1 MCPVHCSATS
11 IVGRCSS
18 NTLCTKGTTE
28 QAISFGVAVINWNSK
43 TTKWEPCDNMYQY
56 MLQYVSCSHE
66 FSWIMHVL
74 CLCVRMGMCGSHS
87 FWRDFSISNGEFRD
101 SSQVGMLELLGRYTL
116 GAYLFNRA
124 TFVFL
129 RDYGRPFRWS
139 KECQI
144 QDVILMRVEAA
155 QIWRCDNAMPE
166 IDWSYK
172 RTKHCMYDVK
182 RHDTGV
188 QLFGVTVF
196 PSLISFAQIFTG
208 KAGQTAHGM
217 WRVCSTRWGE
227 HLVQLE
233 RKRNRYNINRSQ
245 IGPLM
250 RCNSIGM
257 SRQWSQFAT
266 GEMGLT
272 LGYLCFLLVIMY
284 VTNLFTGFVCHTT
297 AGGLARNAMLFVK
310 KAQSPSFKK
319 FSKAWNAQSG
329 DKQNQKRVSTETGWR
344 CLNVY
349 DWSPCSLLHALHRD
363 RLVAGWLNK
372 WQLQRNGLETFTNE
386 NWIE

>member
-1 MCPVHCSATS
+1 MRAL
-11 IVGRCSS
+11 R
-18 NTLCTKGTTE
+18 
-28 QAISFGVAVINWNSK
+28 
-43 TTKWEPCDNMYQY
+43 
-56 MLQYVSCSHE
+56 QYVSIYVAIC
-66 FSWIMHVL
+66 FMLSWILVTYACALFVVCKNGHVWITFVL
-74 CLCVRMGMCGSHS
+74 TRL
-87 FWRDFSISNGEFRD
+87 SNFERIEFRD

-166 IDWSYK
+166 IDWSNK
-172 RTKHCMYDVK
+172 RTKHYMYDVK

-217 WRVCSTRWGE
+217 WRVCSTRWGK

-245 IGPLM
+245 IWALM

-257 SRQWSQFAT
+257 SRQWSQSVT

-329 DKQNQKRVSTETGWR
+329 DKIQNVCRRKQVDDGWMFMNIEH
-344 CLNVY
+344 LSMNINY

-363 RLVAGWLNK
+363 RFAGWLNK
-372 WQLQRNGLETFTNE
+372 WQLQRNGLKTFTNE